1 MNAEDIL
8 RALLEGR
15 TIVYGEPN
23 FPQVEYKLGEGFIE
37 SKREDG
43 TIRLERCVPH
53 MELDRTTI
61 EDDSRYHLNFST
73 AMMAAIQAR
82 RRIRSVESGIVYEI
96 RGAILVNS
104 ESKQPTGISSVEIA
118 GTWRL
123 VE

>member
-23 FPQVEYKLGEGFIE
+23 FPQVEYKLREGFIE
-37 SKREDG
+37 SKWEDG

-53 MELDRTTI
+53 MELDWTTI

-73 AMMAAIQAR
+73 AMVAAIQAR

-104 ESKQPTGISSVEIA
+104 ESKRPTGISSVEIA

>member
-37 SKREDG
+37 SKWEDG

>member
-8 RALLEGR
+8 RALLMGR
-15 TIVYGEPN
+15 TIVCNDPP
-23 FPQVEYKLGEGFIE
+23 FPQMKYRLIDGFIE
-37 SKREDG
+37 SEEEDG
-43 TIRLERCVPH
+43 TVGFERCIPH
-53 MELDRTTI
+53 MELCRSMI
-61 EDDSRYHLNFST
+61 EDYSRYHLNFST

-96 RGAILVNS
+96 KGAILVNS
-104 ESKQPTGISSVEIA
+104 ESKQPTGLSSVEIA